1 MGLLLNIIGKY
12 KDGQQITALLN
23 IIIFGIFL
31 AQELIQN
38 AEDAGATEVKF
49 LYDETQYGTETLW
62 SKDMA
67 QYQGKNQCLGT
78 SFMS

>member
-1 MGLLLNIIGKY
+1 MFYG
-12 KDGQQITALLN
+12 
-23 IIIFGIFL
+23 
-31 AQELIQN
+31 QELIQN

-67 QYQGKNQCLGT
+67 QYQGKNNLG
-78 SFMS
+78 

>member
-1 MGLLLNIIGKY
+1 MSSRLLY
-12 KDGQQITALLN
+12 YELLF
-23 IIIFGIFL
+23 FGVYL
-31 AQELIQN
+31 DQELIQN

-67 QYQGKNQCLGT
+67 QYQGKSQYLGIN
-78 SFMS
+78 FIY